1 VEDVSNPPP
10 YGREKPPARGV
21 LPLAVQV
28 AEETSTT
35 LWVEAIEKLIESPF
49 AMVMEAG
56 EKVKPE
62 AVIVLVAAK
71 LF

>member
-1 VEDVSNPPP
+1 MEDVSNPPP
-10 YGREKPPARGV
+10 YGKEKPPTNGV
-21 LPLAVQV
+21 LPLADQV
-28 AEETSTT
+28 ANETSTT
-35 LWVEAIEKLIESPF
+35 LWLEAIEKLTESPF